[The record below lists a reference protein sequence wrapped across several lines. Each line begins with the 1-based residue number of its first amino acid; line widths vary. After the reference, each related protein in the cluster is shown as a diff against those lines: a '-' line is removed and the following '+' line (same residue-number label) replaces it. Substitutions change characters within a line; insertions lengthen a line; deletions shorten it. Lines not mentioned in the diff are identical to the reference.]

1 MREFGCWV
9 RRFLGIVV
17 GCLWLNFK
25 LEKIK
30 ICFENIELYF
40 VNLFRAWLTNLTRT
54 IKNILSTLHKVNE
67 RQAFCDL
74 LLIKKKEYLIFQSTL
89 VETKGKVYLILY
101 T

>member
-54 IKNILSTLHKVNE
+54 IKNILSTLHKVLVLVVLMIGKPFAILLKHIE
-67 RQAFCDL
+67 RINGESLNSF
-74 LLIKKKEYLIFQSTL
+74 IF
-89 VETKGKVYLILY
+89 
-101 T
+101 